1 MTLCRPLLVGIVAAI
16 VAGCGP
22 TPPQAPFRQAQKL
35 DVSTGGI
42 STACGESY
50 QILQFTPGDR
60 RDFGTLEATALDE
73 ARKLASVYALNPG
86 WIYQGETV
94 RQILADSESL
104 LGSCGLRAA
113 QAQLKQATARR

>member
-1 MTLCRPLLVGIVAAI
+1 MTLCRPLLVGFVAAI

-60 RDFGTLEATALDE
+60 RDVGTLEATALGD
-73 ARKLASVYALNPG
+73 ARKLASVYALNPR

-94 RQILADSESL
+94 RQIVVEAMIYLRQCRLPQAAAGLA
-104 LGSCGLRAA
+104 RATG
-113 QAQLKQATARR
+113 QR

>member
-1 MTLCRPLLVGIVAAI
+1 MNIRRSVAIGLLAAA

-22 TPPQAPFRQAQKL
+22 TPPQAPFRQAQRL

-50 QILQFTPGDR
+50 QIRQFTPGDR
-60 RDFGTLEATALDE
+60 RDLATLESTALRE
-73 ARKLASVYALNPG
+73 ARKLASVYALNPQ

-94 RQILADSESL
+94 RQIVGEAITYLHQ
-104 LGSCGLRAA
+104 CGLA
-113 QAQLKQATARR
+113 QAAAPLVHR